1 MAFTFGGTIIM
12 HKILVLLAVLC
23 FSTLCYSQENTQ
35 KTLLIFSADWCG
47 HCKIAHHDMKN
58 NDDLLQALK
67 SYTIVD
73 IDADEQKDLMSGYK
87 VRTLPTFIILLNNG
101 KEFKRYTGYKNA
113 KDLTRFLK

>member
-1 MAFTFGGTIIM
+1 MNKTKLFLLSFLISLATI
-12 HKILVLLAVLC
+12 
-23 FSTLCYSQENTQ
+23 LCYA
-35 KTLLIFSADWCG
+35 KDHDRTLLIFSADWCG
-47 HCKIAHHDMKN
+47 HCKVAHHDMKN